1 MGAARSSGLGSNARC
16 MRSRRWPQLR
26 AVTAERDALAKA
38 HAQCEALYAALAAQS
53 GLKANAHPAVAQPLL
68 AAGGYSR
75 VHTGVLMGT
84 PRQATSILISVYISI
99 YICIRVYMYIYL
111 YVCVEI

>member
-1 MGAARSSGLGSNARC
+1 M
-16 MRSRRWPQLR
+16 
-26 AVTAERDALAKA
+26 TAERDALAKA

-84 PRQATSILISVYISI
+84 PRQATSILISVYIYLFMYVYV
-99 YICIRVYMYIYL
+99 YICTNVYIY
-111 YVCVEI
+111 V